1 MNVSDRPAALI
12 LAGSR
17 HTGDPVAV
25 AGGVRRKA
33 FVQIAGRTM
42 LEHVVDALIMSD
54 RVGEI
59 LISCEADIDLV
70 REVPGL
76 APLLAKGRVRPVP
89 SAEGPSASALRVYES
104 LEGVEGLFL
113 TTADHPL
120 LTGEIVRE
128 FLDRFAASGAD
139 VGVGLA
145 PLDLVMA
152 AYPRNRRTALRFRD
166 GAFSGCNLF
175 VFRGG
180 QRGKAAIALW
190 RRIEADRKRPL
201 RMAIRLGPAILLLHV
216 LGLLSLRGAFD
227 RIARRLQITATPIVI
242 ANPDAATDVDSL
254 EDLALVREILDRG
267 SAPPDQMR

>member
-17 HTGDPVAV
+17 HTGDPVAI

-33 FVQIAGRTM
+33 FVPIAGRTM

-54 RVGEI
+54 RVGQI

-76 APLLAKGRVRPVP
+76 APLLA
-89 SAEGPSASALRVYES
+89 EGPSASALRVYET
-104 LEGVEGLFL
+104 LEGGEGLFL

-175 VFRGG
+175 AFRGG
-180 QRGKAAIALW
+180 ERGKAAIALW

-201 RMAIRLGPAILLLHV
+201 RMAIHRLSCDQSAHSLVAVTDGP
-216 LGLLSLRGAFD
+216 
-227 RIARRLQITATPIVI
+227 RRTAPM
-242 ANPDAATDVDSL
+242 P
-254 EDLALVREILDRG
+254 ALD
-267 SAPPDQMR
+267 